1 VDAVVTQAIN
11 STVTKEQEA
20 ELRAIKEQFAWELAN
35 RDAYWS
41 LCRALLAKLEAEE
54 EERKDQPVE

>member
-1 VDAVVTQAIN
+1 VVAVVHRPDH
-11 STVTKEQEA
+11 STVTKGQEA
-20 ELRAIKEQFAWELAN
+20 ELRAIKEWLAWDLAN

>member
-1 VDAVVTQAIN
+1 VVAVVQRPHH

-54 EERKDQPVE
+54 GERKDQPVE